1 MARWQLKM
9 AFLQTLARR
18 RAGGKTQRR
27 TFLPA
32 RPRMRDF
39 EFSLAILHPT
49 PLRKG
54 MRDTKMA
61 RWQLKMAF
69 LQTLAR
75 RRAGGKT
82 QRRTFLPA
90 RPRMRDFEFSLA
102 ILHPTPLRKGM
113 RDTKMARWQLKMAF
127 FANPSCVRRKKTFA
141 KKNFLRTREKV

>member
-1 MARWQLKM
+1 MGVRGCCAIKCRKEGVGCNLKWHFCKSLM
-9 AFLQTLARR
+9 RR
-18 RAGGKTQRR
+18 RAGGKTKRR

-61 RWQLKMAF
+61 RWQLKM
-69 LQTLAR
+69 Q
-75 RRAGGKT
+75 
-82 QRRTFLPA
+82 
-90 RPRMRDFEFSLA
+90 
-102 ILHPTPLRKGM
+102 
-113 RDTKMARWQLKMAF
+113 F

-141 KKNFLRTREKV
+141 QKKFPAYARESLKFHLTPYTLKEGKEGYEDGKMAT